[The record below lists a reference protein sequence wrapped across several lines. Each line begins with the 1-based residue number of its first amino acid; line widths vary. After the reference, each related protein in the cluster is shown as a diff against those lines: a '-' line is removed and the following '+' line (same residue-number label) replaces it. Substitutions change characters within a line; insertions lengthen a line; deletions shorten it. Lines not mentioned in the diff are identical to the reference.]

1 MVIDAIFRVLHDTHM
16 LRVLRGFLALKVK
29 NDVTDKEH
37 ESNRCKDVENGGKR
51 AGNKHVG
58 TFQ

>member
-1 MVIDAIFRVLHDTHM
+1 MVIDAIFRVLHHAYM
-16 LRVLRGFLALKVK
+16 FRALRGFLALMVK

-37 ESNRCKDVENGGKR
+37 ESNRCKGVKDSGEH
-51 AGNKHVG
+51 AGSKHYS